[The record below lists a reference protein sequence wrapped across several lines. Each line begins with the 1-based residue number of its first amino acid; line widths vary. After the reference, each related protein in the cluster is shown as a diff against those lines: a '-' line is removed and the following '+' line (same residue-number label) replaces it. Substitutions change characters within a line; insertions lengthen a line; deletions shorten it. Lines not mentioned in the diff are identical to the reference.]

1 MNYLELIGFIQIVLI
16 ATTPVVFAG
25 IGELVTE
32 KSGVLNLGV
41 EGMMLVGAVTAF
53 VTLVITGSYVL
64 AFLFSILAGILMS
77 GLFAFLVLILMSNQ
91 VATGLSLTI
100 FGIGLSSM
108 IGKKYIGTPIEGLTP
123 WYFVILSFIIVFLVG
138 YFFYKTKSGLILR
151 AVGESHTSAH
161 ALGYSVLKIRL
172 LAILFGGSMCAFAG
186 SYISICYAPMWQE
199 GMIAGRGWIAL
210 ALVVFSTWKP
220 SRILIG
226 AYIFGGTSIFQMH
239 LQGKG
244 FKFPHWVPFDD
255 FFSSAPFFNMSPY
268 LATMIVLVI
277 ISSNKLRIKLSAPA
291 CLTMPFYKGS

>member
-1 MNYLELIGFIQIVLI
+1 
-16 ATTPVVFAG
+16 
-25 IGELVTE
+25 
-32 KSGVLNLGV
+32 
-41 EGMMLVGAVTAF
+41 
-53 VTLVITGSYVL
+53 
-64 AFLFSILAGILMS
+64 
-77 GLFAFLVLILMSNQ
+77 
-91 VATGLSLTI
+91 
-100 FGIGLSSM
+100 
-108 IGKKYIGTPIEGLTP
+108 
-123 WYFVILSFIIVFLVG
+123 
-138 YFFYKTKSGLILR
+138 
-151 AVGESHTSAH
+151 
-161 ALGYSVLKIRL
+161 
-172 LAILFGGSMCAFAG
+172 MCAFAG

-244 FKFPHWVPFDD
+244 FRFPDWVPFDN